1 MQPSPENSPFISAQ
15 KTAQEIGLKLDQIL
29 EAIMPLHELLLV
41 QKAAEEG
48 LTQRLREILQSF
60 SNIATHLETAAE
72 ALTQLSEADQ
82 LPPAEAQA
90 FQALEEKMAAQD
102 ERIEALHRD
111 LRKMMSWLSTPMD
124 LSPER
129 S

>member
-1 MQPSPENSPFISAQ
+1 MQPSPENSPFIGAQ

-41 QKAAEEG
+41 QKATEEG
-48 LTQRLREILQSF
+48 LTQRLKEILQSF

-72 ALTQLSEADQ
+72 ALTQLAEADE
-82 LPPAEAQA
+82 LPKAEAQA
-90 FQALEEKMAAQD
+90 FQALQEKIAAQD

-111 LRKMMSWLSTPMD
+111 LKEMMSWLSTPMD
-124 LSPER
+124 RSPER
-129 S
+129 R

>member
-48 LTQRLREILQSF
+48 LTQRLKEILQSF

-129 S
+129 R